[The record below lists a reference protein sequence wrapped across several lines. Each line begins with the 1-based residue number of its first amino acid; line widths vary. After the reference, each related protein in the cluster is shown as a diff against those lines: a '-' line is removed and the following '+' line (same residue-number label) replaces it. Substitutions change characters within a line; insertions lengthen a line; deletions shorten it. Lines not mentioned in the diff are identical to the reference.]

1 MLIGKLHKSKCP
13 ISQPLTGEVVV
24 ELSQSPIRSVELQL
38 VRVESVNVE
47 GQSTKEAT
55 EIQNIQIGD
64 GNITRNMIVPMY
76 MVFPRLFSCPTVL
89 SSLFKIEF
97 ELNLVVVFGDGYMIT
112 ENFPLV
118 LYRDQ

>member
-1 MLIGKLHKSKCP
+1 MHKSKCP
-13 ISQPLTGEVVV
+13 ISQPLTGEVVI
-24 ELSQSPIRSVELQL
+24 ELSASPIRSVELQL